1 MMFIKKKFN
10 IINFSNDVN
19 IGLNEIRNFLKIKMY
34 NHQSIKKWNINSEKI
49 IHCLYKYFRKNIKKI
64 PNFNNKYNENRN
76 IADYISGMTD
86 KFALNVYNSI
96 K

>member
-1 MMFIKKKFN
+1 
-10 IINFSNDVN
+10 
-19 IGLNEIRNFLKIKMY
+19 MY

-49 IHCLYKYFRKNIKKI
+49 IYCLYKYFKKNIKKI
-64 PNFNNKYNENRN
+64 PNFNKKYNENRN

>member
-1 MMFIKKKFN
+1 
-10 IINFSNDVN
+10 
-19 IGLNEIRNFLKIKMY
+19 MY

-49 IHCLYKYFRKNIKKI
+49 IQCLYKYFRKNIKKI
-64 PNFNNKYNENRN
+64 PNFNNKCNENRN

>member
-1 MMFIKKKFN
+1 MFIKKKIN
-10 IINFSNDVN
+10 IINFSNNVN

-34 NHQSIKKWNINSEKI
+34 NHHSIKKWNINSEKI
-49 IHCLYKYFRKNIKKI
+49 IYCLYEYFKKNIKKI
-64 PNFNNKYNENRN
+64 PNFNKKYNENRN